1 MYIVEQIT
9 DSQSMGKDSAESFWD
24 PNIIRGDSCSLY
36 KHELGDTKYK
46 MMDNKKVINKERSAI
61 KHNFFILTQR
71 NLKYLMTSFSQVIVF
86 LSMIQYSTSEEIGK
100 AADYSQYH

>member
-1 MYIVEQIT
+1 
-9 DSQSMGKDSAESFWD
+9 MGKNSAESFWD
-24 PNIIRGDSCSLY
+24 PSMISGDSCSLY